1 MAEKEKE
8 VQDVQE
14 RYKQEFSRYKKQVE
28 EKIKNEDKK
37 KAA

>member
-1 MAEKEKE
+1 MAEKETE
-8 VQDVQE
+8 RDVQE

-28 EKIKNEDKK
+28 EKSKNEDKK

>member
-8 VQDVQE
+8 VQE

-28 EKIKNEDKK
+28 DKAKNEDKK

>member
-8 VQDVQE
+8 NVQE
-14 RYKQEFSRYKKQVE
+14 RYKQEFSKYKKQVE
-28 EKIKNEDKK
+28 EKVKNEDKK

>member
-1 MAEKEKE
+1 MAEKDKE
-8 VQDVQE
+8 VSVQE

-28 EKIKNEDKK
+28 EKSKNEDKK